1 MAKKVSL
8 LFYKSLIISDFLI
21 IRKKYKVSKLFI
33 NFLLEIKIDNFI
45 VCLNILETLKSLKQF
60 ISILLFLKGQKPL
73 ILFYVPNKQY
83 RALLSEYF
91 IDTLKLQDILFLQN
105 LQFKLPEK
113 YFSVDK
119 TTQKRN
125 YTTFFSCL
133 GFDKA
138 VSLPAVL
145 QKQIFL
151 LSTVNVKSSFWQ
163 FGDYKVFNDMLELQ
177 KIFFFVILAK
187 QILKNK
193 KNV

>member
-1 MAKKVSL
+1 MTKKVSL
-8 LFYKSLIISDFLI
+8 VFYKSLIVSDFLI
-21 IRKKYKVSKLFI
+21 MRKKYKISKFFI
-33 NFLLEIKIDNFI
+33 NVLLEVKIDNFI
-45 VCLNILETLKSLKQF
+45 ICLNILETLKSLKQF
-60 ISILLFLKGQKPL
+60 ISILLFLKRQKSL

-83 RALLSEYF
+83 RALLNEYF
-91 IDTLKLQDILFLQN
+91 IDGLKLQNMLFLQN

-119 TTQKRN
+119 KLQKRN

-133 GFDKA
+133 GLDKT
-138 VSLPAVL
+138 VLLSSIL

-151 LSTVNVKSSFWQ
+151 LSTVNTSSNFWQ

-187 QILKNK
+187 KILNK
-193 KNV
+193 KHNV

>member
-125 YTTFFSCL
+125 YTTIFSCL

>member
-83 RALLSEYF
+83 RALLNEYF

-119 TTQKRN
+119 KTQKRN